1 MVRRRRRERSLF
13 EVLLPDGHKLWPDG
27 AVRSATPR
35 IATNAS
41 AEARSRRRRRREII
55 SRIATYRWL
64 TRQARRPSVTINIAP
79 ITMINEPSRRRRML
93 RSAK

>member
-1 MVRRRRRERSLF
+1 
-13 EVLLPDGHKLWPDG
+13 VLVSPPPIRAAIRGTNHRD

-41 AEARSRRRRRREII
+41 AEAKSRRRRRREIM
-55 SRIATYRWL
+55 SRIVTYRWL

-93 RSAK
+93 RSAKYRWPR